1 MARALRRQGGY
12 DRVIPFNWVAL
23 SNHPGAAA
31 WEGGRLARRI
41 RAAVSRFPADEPVD
55 LHVRLLPPQFLDDG
69 QVPAGVPE
77 PDRRGQVEHPAA
89 PVVPPGPGLPNRAL
103 RPQAFGELVDEGV
116 TAHRI
121 AGRRHVPGSLQ
132 DDQSPA
138 GRLGQILA
146 DP

>member
-1 MARALRRQGGY
+1 M
-12 DRVIPFNWVAL
+12 F
-23 SNHPGAAA
+23 
-31 WEGGRLARRI
+31 GRLALDVRRLVGQPPARWVYPLPGI
-41 RAAVSRFPADEPVD
+41 FQRPADRVLGEPVD
-55 LHVRLLPPQFLDDG
+55 LNVRLLPPQFLDDG

-77 PDRRGQVEHPAA
+77 PDRRGQVEHPAP

-138 GRLGQILA
+138 GQLGQILA